1 MMKRNRQ
8 LYERI
13 MRNVSREIKRTLNE
27 SEELIDY
34 NMLRDALYQ
43 FGTLDSDDI
52 FEIFSD
58 NLFDI
63 NGSQVLSIYVSGSKM
78 YYTIKARSRSRVYTV
93 DRELYLRDF
102 TDKQLHDIYDYI
114 TSF

>member
-1 MMKRNRQ
+1 
-8 LYERI
+8 
-13 MRNVSREIKRTLNE
+13 
-27 SEELIDY
+27 
-34 NMLRDALYQ
+34 
-43 FGTLDSDDI
+43 
-52 FEIFSD
+52 
-58 NLFDI
+58 
-63 NGSQVLSIYVSGSKM
+63 M